1 MVFFLILL
9 CICVA
14 KKAKM
19 LVKVESTLE
28 TYSCS
33 LRVAVHKNLFTYAP
47 SHLALCFIA
56 TF

>member
-1 MVFFLILL
+1 
-9 CICVA
+9 
-14 KKAKM
+14 M